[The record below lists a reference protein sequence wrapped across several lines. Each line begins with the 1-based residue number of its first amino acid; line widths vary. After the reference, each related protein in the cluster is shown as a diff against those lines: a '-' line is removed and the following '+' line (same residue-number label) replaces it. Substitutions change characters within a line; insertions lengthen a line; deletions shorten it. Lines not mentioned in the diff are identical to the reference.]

1 MFRALGRPLL
11 CLVTD
16 GAGRA
21 NDLVNLA
28 ASASAAGVDLL
39 QIREPQLTDAE
50 LLALARRAVTVARD
64 TRTAVL
70 VNDRLDVAHA
80 ADANGVHLRGD
91 SAPAG
96 RVRANAPEGFL
107 IGRSVHSAGEAVAS
121 ESAGGLDYLIFGTVF
136 PSRSKPAGHATAG
149 LDELERTCAAVKL
162 PVLAIGGI
170 SVDRVPEVA
179 AAGAAGIAAIGLF
192 REAHAHGT
200 LTAQVDRVR
209 RAFDTQ

>member
-1 MFRALGRPLL
+1 MSRALGRPLV
-11 CLVTD
+11 CVVTD
-16 GAGRA
+16 GTGRA
-21 NDLVNLA
+21 DHLVDLA
-28 ASASAAGVDLL
+28 ASASAAGVDFL
-39 QIREPQLTDAE
+39 QLREPQLKDAE
-50 LLALARRAVTVARD
+50 LLGLARRAVTAARD

-80 ADANGVHLRGD
+80 ADASGVHLRAD
-91 SAPAG
+91 SAPAE

-107 IGRSVHSAGEAVAS
+107 IGRSVHSAREAVAC

-136 PSRSKPAGHATAG
+136 PSRSKPTGHATAG

-192 REAHAHGT
+192 REAHAQGT
-200 LTAQVDRVR
+200 LAVQVDRVR
-209 RAFDTQ
+209 CAFDT